1 MVSVEGVARRLNP
14 DHDLWSAAQP
24 VVERWIM
31 RELGPRAQVR
41 DALKEGL
48 AAARALSRLVQD
60 PPQTQTVV
68 VERTKLSPWL
78 GVGVGVSVILSA
90 AALLLSLWPRILG

>member
-1 MVSVEGVARRLNP
+1 
-14 DHDLWSAAQP
+14 
-24 VVERWIM
+24 
-31 RELGPRAQVR
+31 
-41 DALKEGL
+41 
-48 AAARALSRLVQD
+48 VQD